1 MKIVEKIINLEK
13 TNSIPENSLFLDIET
28 TGFSRER
35 GRIYLIGTLSKEN
48 NQFIFRQF
56 MTQESWEEKELL
68 KLFKE
73 YLEKYETL
81 ITFNGESFDFN
92 FIEKRA
98 QRYHIDIDFSNFKSI
113 DIFKKVKTKSFF
125 MEFDNYKLKTL
136 EKFIGIYREDIFS
149 GGDLISLY
157 YEYENGN
164 KDPRLEQTLLLHNEE
179 DILNLPMLF
188 QLLDILK
195 EKNTIYVNENH
206 FEISKINITKRKL
219 EIQGYTNIAMG
230 YLEKDLKKLSIENKE
245 FVFSTLIYED
255 NYNEDLKCLYTE
267 KDDYNLVCKY
277 NIESPNE
284 IFILKFDKQILYFNI
299 KTLFEGFL
307 NNVFN

>member
-13 TNSIPENSLFLDIET
+13 SNSIPENSLFLDIET

-113 DIFKKVKTKSFF
+113 DIFKKVKTLSVSSIFAIF
-125 MEFDNYKLKTL
+125 NLEIVSLYDLME
-136 EKFIGIYREDIFS
+136 
-149 GGDLISLY
+149 GDLWGKTTQKKKRS
-157 YEYENGN
+157 
-164 KDPRLEQTLLLHNEE
+164 
-179 DILNLPMLF
+179 
-188 QLLDILK
+188 
-195 EKNTIYVNENH
+195 NT
-206 FEISKINITKRKL
+206 KI
-219 EIQGYTNIAMG
+219 
-230 YLEKDLKKLSIENKE
+230 
-245 FVFSTLIYED
+245 
-255 NYNEDLKCLYTE
+255 
-267 KDDYNLVCKY
+267 
-277 NIESPNE
+277 
-284 IFILKFDKQILYFNI
+284 
-299 KTLFEGFL
+299 
-307 NNVFN
+307 